1 MSAVGGFTLTLSP
14 INLKLPL
21 LPSNRLFNRTPFK
34 SSISFSLRSNDE
46 QQPLGLDIAALR
58 SASVRLIDGNQ
69 IMVGVVSK
77 TLARQMAQD
86 SELDLVIVSPDADP
100 PVVRMMDYNKYKYEQ
115 QKKKKGQQKRSA
127 ELRSWSTESLLVMK
141 ANARGETRMKAM
153 ERAMEENHEVVE
165 SRLTSI
171 EGMIQRLAAAW
182 EKKSPAANMN
192 TVDAS
197 KGHEGTAAHDSNWW
211 RNLELPI
218 FDGEDPMG
226 WLIKIERYF
235 RLRAEAVMIA
245 MEGEALGWFQWWES
259 WNPNHS
265 WDGFKIAVA
274 KRFQASSLGNPFQAL
289 YNIDQHDYSVR
300 LKAAQ
305 KFLKDGDKVK
315 VIVNLKGRETEFRN
329 IAIEL
334 IKRFQSDVGELAT
347 EETKSFRDRNMS
359 IVMVPK
365 KAALQKAQEPP
376 KRKDMSAADEVSAGV
391 QHN

>member
-86 SELDLVIVSPDADP
+86 SELDLVIVSPDVDP

-127 ELRSWSTESLLVMK
+127 ANRMDLKELK
-141 ANARGETRMKAM
+141 
-153 ERAMEENHEVVE
+153 
-165 SRLTSI
+165 
-171 EGMIQRLAAAW
+171 
-182 EKKSPAANMN
+182 
-192 TVDAS
+192 
-197 KGHEGTAAHDSNWW
+197 
-211 RNLELPI
+211 
-218 FDGEDPMG
+218 MG
-226 WLIKIERYF
+226 
-235 RLRAEAVMIA
+235 
-245 MEGEALGWFQWWES
+245 
-259 WNPNHS
+259 
-265 WDGFKIAVA
+265 
-274 KRFQASSLGNPFQAL
+274 